1 MVYGYSLDDLDVA
14 SIIEATAARP
24 VLVVGSLPP
33 LGRDWDLL
41 VHDSDRAAIEAQLAA
56 TGFVPAQR
64 RWVRP
69 SKNTPD
75 VVELL
80 GRAEWRL
87 PEPEVERLLA
97 DAVPLDGHVRLCVP
111 APADRLLILAR
122 KLPRTPGFL
131 EPKHRARIRATLAED
146 PAAFAQAREQ
156 APAWQLKRDLR
167 RLEARYARGPRTR
180 RPYSYLRRP
189 RQGAIIAF
197 SGLDG
202 VGKSTQAQALNAS
215 LAALGYESE
224 VIWAPIGQ
232 SACLR
237 RCASAVKHA
246 VSHLPVGPLAGVRG
260 EAVESHL
267 LSRTEPGTPAFGPS
281 RKLASGVWSTVTTLA
296 NALVLR
302 RAAHGT
308 RTRGRIAIYDR
319 YVLDT
324 VVDLRFRYAPEA
336 RLRFQE
342 TLVRALTPTPRRAY
356 LLDAPPEVAH
366 RRKPDW
372 SLDQTR
378 LRAGLYRREHAALG
392 VRRVDAGRPVEDLGR
407 EILQDVLQSLQT

>member
-1 MVYGYSLDDLDVA
+1 LDVP
-14 SIIEATAARP
+14 SIIEASAARP

-41 VHDSDRAAIEAQLAA
+41 IDDSDRAAIEAQL
-56 TGFVPAQR
+56 TVRGFVAAQR

-69 SKNTPD
+69 GKDTSD

-80 GRAEWRL
+80 GQAEWRL
-87 PEPEVERLLA
+87 PEHEVERLLA
-97 DAVPLDGHVRLCVP
+97 DAVPLDGHVRLCLP

-131 EPKHRARIRATLAED
+131 EPNHRERIRETLSED
-146 PAAFAQAREQ
+146 PTAFAQARKR
-156 APAWQLKRDLR
+156 APAWHLARDLR
-167 RLEARYARGPRTR
+167 RLETRYARGPRTR
-180 RPYSYLRRP
+180 RPPSCLRRP
-189 RQGAIIAF
+189 RRGAIIAF

-202 VGKSTQAQALNAS
+202 AGKSTQARALSAS

-232 SACLR
+232 NASLR
-237 RCASAVKHA
+237 RFASAVKHA
-246 VSHLPVGPLAGVRG
+246 VSRLPVGPLAGVRG
-260 EAVESHL
+260 EAVEAHL
-267 LSRTEPGTPAFGPS
+267 LSRSEPGTPAFGPS
-281 RKLASGVWSTVTTLA
+281 RQLAAGVWSTVTTLA
-296 NALVLR
+296 SALVLR

-308 RTRGRIAIYDR
+308 LTRGRIVIYDR

-342 TLVRALTPTPRRAY
+342 ALIRALTPTPRRAY
-356 LLDAPPEVAH
+356 LVDVSPEVAH
-366 RRKPDW
+366 HRKPDW

-378 LRAGLYRREHAALG
+378 VRAGLYRREHAALG
-392 VRRVDAGRPVEDLGR
+392 VRPVDGGRPVDDLGR
-407 EILQDVLQSLQT
+407 EILQDVLESLPE

>member
-1 MVYGYSLDDLDVA
+1 VA
-14 SIIEATAARP
+14 
-24 VLVVGSLPP
+24 
-33 LGRDWDLL
+33 
-41 VHDSDRAAIEAQLAA
+41 
-56 TGFVPAQR
+56 AQR

-69 SKNTPD
+69 RKDTPD

-80 GRAEWRL
+80 GQPEWRL
-87 PEPEVERLLA
+87 PEHEVERLLA

-131 EPKHRARIRATLAED
+131 EPKHRERIRESLSED
-146 PAAFAQAREQ
+146 SAAFARARER
-156 APAWQLKRDLR
+156 APAWHLARKLR

-180 RPYSYLRRP
+180 RPPSYLRRP
-189 RQGAIIAF
+189 CRGAIIAF

-202 VGKSTQAQALNAS
+202 AGKSTQAQALSAS

-232 SACLR
+232 NASLR
-237 RCASAVKHA
+237 RFASAVKHA

-260 EAVESHL
+260 EAVEAHL
-267 LSRTEPGTPAFGPS
+267 LSRSEPGTPAFGPF
-281 RKLASGVWSTVTTLA
+281 RQLAAGVWSTVTTLA
-296 NALVLR
+296 SALVLR

-324 VVDLRFRYAPEA
+324 VVDLRFRYALEA

-342 TLVRALTPTPRRAY
+342 ALIRALTPSPRRAY
-356 LLDAPPEVAH
+356 LLDVSPEVAH

-372 SLDQTR
+372 NLEQTR

-392 VRRVDAGRPVEDLGR
+392 VRLVDAGRPVDDLAR
-407 EILQDVLQSLQT
+407 EILQDVLESLPV